1 MKALKTCK
9 TGTFKQIDADMN
21 ITYKIKGIRPNG
33 RCEVEFTSFTD
44 LTNKTNYENYKNH
57 AETGK
62 CAKLF

>member
-44 LTNKTNYENYKNH
+44 FTDKTNYENYKKSRRNR
-57 AETGK
+57 K
-62 CAKLF
+62 MC